1 MNSNTEFNLNAT
13 NLVKMVWEK
22 RLIIVYIAIFAFAVS
37 LIVSFLITPMYKSVA
52 ILYPPV
58 ENQSSKEVINTTFQ
72 RGLTVFGD
80 RNEAEQLLQI
90 LSSQT
95 LRDIVIKKQNL
106 IKHWELNP
114 EGKYVRSEAY
124 GIFIS
129 DIAFRPTKYNSVEI
143 TVYDKDPEKAAEV
156 ANEIVHVSDS
166 LMRSIKADMALKAL
180 AVLEEQYKL
189 ANEDVNSIGDSLDLV
204 MRAGAIHLEAQTK
217 EIYRALA
224 RAIENNNVSAEKRL
238 RVLYDDLAR
247 LGLPL
252 TNLTNNYYMGLNNLK
267 DLRNFMR
274 VLKIEAKQGIPS
286 QFVVDKAIPSDKKAY
301 PKKALIVIMSTLSAI
316 FFSIFAIIV
325 FDFFKKIIVPNVPE

>member
-1 MNSNTEFNLNAT
+1 MNSNPEFNLNAT

-22 RLIIVYIAIFAFAVS
+22 RRIIAYIAVFAFVVS
-37 LIVSFLITPMYKSVA
+37 LVVSFLITPMYKSVA

-58 ENQSSKEVINTTFQ
+58 SNQSSKEVINTTFQ

-80 RNEAEQLLQI
+80 KEEAEQLLQI

-106 IKHWELNP
+106 TKHWGLNP
-114 EGKYVRSEAY
+114 EGRYVRSEAY
-124 GIFIS
+124 DIFVS
-129 DIAFRPTKYNSVEI
+129 DISFRPTKYNSVEI
-143 TVYDKDPEKAAEV
+143 TVYDRDPEKAAEV
-156 ANEIVHVSDS
+156 ANEIVLVSDS
-166 LMRSIKADMALKAL
+166 IMRSIKADMALKAL

-189 ANEDVNSIGDSLDLV
+189 ASEDVNTIGDSLDLV
-204 MRAGAIHLEAQTK
+204 MRAGAIHLEAQTR

-224 RAIENNNVSAEKRL
+224 RAIENNNTSAEKRL
-238 RVLYDDLAR
+238 RALYDDLAK
-247 LGLPL
+247 LGLPH
-252 TNLTNNYYMGLNNLK
+252 TNLTNNYYMGLTNLR
-267 DLRNFMR
+267 DLRNIMR

-325 FDFFKKIIVPNVPE
+325 FDFFKKIIAVNVPE